1 MPKMNG
7 YDFYDKIR
15 DKDNKVKSCF
25 ISAFETSYKAL
36 REHFPTLEIECYAK
50 PFEIEDLINKINEE
64 LGRSSASGEERIE

>member
-36 REHFPTLEIECYAK
+36 REHFPN
-50 PFEIEDLINKINEE
+50 PGN
-64 LGRSSASGEERIE
+64 